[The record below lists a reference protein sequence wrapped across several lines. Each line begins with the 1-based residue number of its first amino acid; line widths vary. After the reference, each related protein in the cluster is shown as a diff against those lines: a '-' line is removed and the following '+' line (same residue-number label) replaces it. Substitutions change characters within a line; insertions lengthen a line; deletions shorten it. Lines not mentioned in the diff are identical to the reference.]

1 MKKMK
6 DIYSDFY
13 TNAVCNSFSL
23 EYTLFIDLYKRFKN
37 IEYLLIE
44 ICDINIFH
52 SSYENIVMEIK
63 TTHKTYDC
71 NRYIQKDASSKLSK
85 VKYDESKDSFLSFA
99 ETLSNKNK
107 SKVIVKKKDDFHFY
121 IDGKFDENFQNHF
134 HESNARFDCYFKRY
148 NFDDL
153 YTALDVYQRERIH
166 RSNPF
171 FCIKTNY
178 VNENLTE
185 KLLRNSLFEFLRQN
199 VKANVIHEPAT
210 DIDND
215 EESVDIGL
223 MDKDENRAYIEVKYF
238 IERCFINKNAE
249 RKPMGY
255 SINKFTDG
263 YKQLD
268 KYCRHGETCNFRI
281 KYAILY
287 MFYASK
293 KSKTDVC
300 SICKDKYM
308 ENKKDFSSIFNS
320 CFYASVCDDIREPVN
335 SMIVKS
341 EEFVQ

>member
-1 MKKMK
+1 MK

-23 EYTLFIDLYKRFKN
+23 EYTLFIDLYIKFKN

-44 ICDINIFH
+44 IYDINTFH
-52 SSYENIVMEIK
+52 TNYKNIVTEIK
-63 TTHKTYDC
+63 PTHKTYDC
-71 NRYIQKDASSKLSK
+71 NCYIQKDASSKLSK
-85 VKYDESKDSFLSFA
+85 VKCDENRKTFLSFA

-107 SKVIVKKKDDFHFY
+107 SKVLVKKLDDFHFY
-121 IDGKFDENFQNHF
+121 IDGQFDESFQNHF

-148 NFDDL
+148 DFNDL
-153 YTALDVYQRERIH
+153 YTALDVYQRERINKTNH
-166 RSNPF
+166 F
-171 FCIKTNY
+171 FCVKTNY
-178 VNENLTE
+178 VNERLTE
-185 KLLRNSLFEFLRQN
+185 KMLRNSLFEFLRQN
-199 VKANVIHEPAT
+199 VKASVIHESAT

-223 MDKDENRAYIEVKYF
+223 MDKDDNRAYIEVKYF
-238 IERCFINKNAE
+238 IEGCFINKNAE
-249 RKPMGY
+249 RKLTGY
-255 SINKFTDG
+255 NINRFTDG

-268 KYCRHGETCNFRI
+268 KYCRHGETCGFRI

-308 ENKKDFSSIFNS
+308 ENKNTYASSFNN
-320 CFYASVCDDIREPVN
+320 CFYAAVCDDIREPVN
-335 SMIVKS
+335 SMIIKS
-341 EEFVQ
+341 EEFI